1 MTLVGERTT
10 NESNSSCNQW
20 VMFNPMPILKI
31 IFLAPRFIGV
41 SRINRQQGIAY
52 NKLIPI

>member
-41 SRINRQQGIAY
+41 SRINREQGIAY